1 MSNLTDNDDTTDYS
15 DETEPEEIKP
25 EETNNILIMHKL
37 FNQIYYNFITDIY
50 NIPSTPHNISK
61 KYYVY
66 HPIHIDNNFMN
77 RSLYYASSSN
87 NTYDSFFDEFD
98 ICETSTES
106 FPMTYVNKLKQAVNN
121 YKKVSC
127 IQQKTNNIIDNVH
140 KYIFA
145 DEAEAKEQEQ
155 LNKQLLATKD

>member
-1 MSNLTDNDDTTDYS
+1 MDKDKTQIEDLTQPIQIQPQ
-15 DETEPEEIKP
+15 ETY
-25 EETNNILIMHKL
+25 NILNIHKL
-37 FNQIYYNFITDIY
+37 LNQIYYHFITDIY
-50 NIPSTPHNISK
+50 NIPSTPHNISN
-61 KYYVY
+61 KYYIN

-106 FPMTYVNKLKQAVNN
+106 FKMTYVNKLKHAVNN
-121 YKKVSC
+121 YNKVSN
-127 IQQKTNNIIDNVH
+127 IQQKTNNIIDNVN

-145 DEAEAKEQEQ
+145 EEAEQEK
-155 LNKQLLATKD
+155 LNLQLLATKEQ